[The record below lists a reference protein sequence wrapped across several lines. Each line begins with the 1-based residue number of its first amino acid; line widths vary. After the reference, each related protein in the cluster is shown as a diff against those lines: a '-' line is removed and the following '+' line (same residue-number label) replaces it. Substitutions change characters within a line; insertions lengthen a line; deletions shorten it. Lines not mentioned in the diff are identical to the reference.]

1 MYTQKDGVAHQSI
14 VPDDQMLYFT
24 PELGIRHPQ
33 ARFTVVEDPIGGTL
47 SGVPL
52 SAVKVTVNERE
63 PALELVKYNAEYQ
76 PPPNTNCE
84 RRLTGAVAVASPKMR
99 TPV

>member
-33 ARFTVVEDPIGGTL
+33 VGIYCGINPMLPRK
-47 SGVPL
+47 
-52 SAVKVTVNERE
+52 AVRKNRTAFGK
-63 PALELVKYNAEYQ
+63 PG
-76 PPPNTNCE
+76 
-84 RRLTGAVAVASPKMR
+84 RLQ
-99 TPV
+99 

>member
-33 ARFTVVEDPIGGTL
+33 DSDYVHADIRPHDRLYFCPVDFYQSNLL
-47 SGVPL
+47 SSYRL
-52 SAVKVTVNERE
+52 SSSDGR
-63 PALELVKYNAEYQ
+63 
-76 PPPNTNCE
+76 PNKHF
-84 RRLTGAVAVASPKMR
+84 GA
-99 TPV
+99 